1 MPHPNNTR
9 RFRLTLWLGL
19 AGILLGIVVNPWT
32 LGQLLTSDGTIESAF
47 HRSLILVFETTLI
60 GFGLYLAIK
69 RPAFALANV
78 LLLFG
83 SSSLALL
90 LGAVLLQ
97 IFYSPPPIISG
108 WRVRATPLEL
118 NQLGYRGHPIAYS
131 NEDYVIV
138 LVGDSNIEAQAC
150 SFDYLPESRLEYHLN
165 KKGKRVKVFSLG
177 AGGYGQDQE
186 LLALRAYFSKHRA
199 DLVLLWQTPGNDVWN
214 NIFPTHWPT
223 NANPKPTFWLENGQL
238 KGPTEQIGEKVGDP
252 AIKILSLFRNF
263 IPSITQR
270 DTMWEKRLP
279 AAYKPMTEYKGPINY
294 EWQKRWDANA
304 GRMRDENLDIE
315 KTHFAIRLTPRSDRM
330 RYGLE
335 LTRRLLQE
343 IERLAVA
350 HSGRFIIFIVN
361 NPEEKRDPEE
371 QVYVLNGKYYR
382 TSERQ
387 FEENVAHLQAGF
399 KTVKVAVTLEKW
411 KRGPADSHLN
421 EHANDE
427 AMMRLADVL
436 DPIIQN
442 R

>member
-1 MPHPNNTR
+1 
-9 RFRLTLWLGL
+9 LGF
-19 AGILLGIVVNPWT
+19 AVNGWT
-32 LGQLLTSDGTIESAF
+32 IGRLLTVDGRIDFAAG
-47 HRSLILVFETTLI
+47 RWMILAVRTLFF
-60 GFGLYLAIK
+60 GAGLYLLVE
-69 RPAFALANV
+69 RPSFAVADLA
-78 LLLFG
+78 LLGG
-83 SSSLALL
+83 SSSFALL
-90 LGAVLLQ
+90 LGAGLLQ
-97 IFYSPPPIISG
+97 FFYSPPPIVSG
-108 WRVRATPLEL
+108 WRVRATTLER
-118 NQLGYRGHPIAYS
+118 NELGYRGHPIAYS
-131 NEDYVIV
+131 ADDYVIV
-138 LVGDSNIEAQAC
+138 LVGDSNVEAQAC
-150 SFDYLPESRLEYHLN
+150 SFDYLPESRLEHHLN
-165 KKGKRVKVFSLG
+165 KKGKKVKVFSLG

-186 LLALRAYFSKHRA
+186 LLALREYYRKYRA

-214 NIFPTHWPT
+214 NLFPTHWPT

-238 KGPTEQIGEKVGDP
+238 KGPTEQIGEDV
-252 AIKILSLFRNF
+252 AYSRFKILALFRSLM
-263 IPSITQR
+263 PSISQR

-279 AAYKPMTEYKGPINY
+279 PAYKPMAEYSGPINH
-294 EWQKRWDANA
+294 EWQKRWDTNT
-304 GRMRDENLDIE
+304 GRMRDENLAIE

-330 RYGLE
+330 TYGLD